1 MEPFN
6 GIKIGVFV
14 EKCPDSQD
22 CKPYPSDT
30 RRNGFIDREA
40 HCTFVENIFA
50 TSPYNPKKVKV
61 SK

>member
-6 GIKIGVFV
+6 GIKIGVLV
-14 EKCPDSQD
+14 EKCPDSQGH
-22 CKPYPSDT
+22 KPDSSDT

-50 TSPYNPKKVKV
+50 TSPYRPQKAKVAK
-61 SK
+61 